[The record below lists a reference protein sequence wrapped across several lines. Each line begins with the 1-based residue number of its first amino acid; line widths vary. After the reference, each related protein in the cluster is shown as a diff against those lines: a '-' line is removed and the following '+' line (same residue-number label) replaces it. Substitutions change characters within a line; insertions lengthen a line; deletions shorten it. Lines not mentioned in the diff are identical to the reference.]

1 MTQLILPGH
10 PDFTPTL
17 EAAPFFWQ
25 EIQRDKCQ
33 TISYVVDSES
43 GILRPVKEDDLEE
56 YMLGGELEEVIDQQ
70 EDDEEFELFFNQIK
84 AEMEQLKCQTSAY

>member
-17 EAAPFFWQ
+17 QAAPFFWQ
-25 EIQRDKCQ
+25 EMQKDKCQ

-43 GILRPVKEDDLEE
+43 GLLRPVKEDDLEE
-56 YMLGGELEEVIDQQ
+56 YVYGGELDKVIEQQ
-70 EDDEEFELFFNQIK
+70 EEEEEFELFFNQIK
-84 AEMEQLKCQTSAY
+84 AEMEQIKHQVSA